1 MSCVEA
7 GLRSG
12 SKLNQAQNQAIKALL
27 GADQVIKVTSELLR
41 NQQSVNLLGL
51 YILYSLNAC
60 LSQQKFVELNLV
72 RRGLKSKF
80 SRENP

>member
-41 NQQSVNLLGL
+41 NQQSVNLLCL
-51 YILYSLNAC
+51 YILSEC
-60 LSQQKFVELNLV
+60 MLV
-72 RRGLKSKF
+72 TAEIRGVKSRKE
-80 SRENP
+80 RVKI